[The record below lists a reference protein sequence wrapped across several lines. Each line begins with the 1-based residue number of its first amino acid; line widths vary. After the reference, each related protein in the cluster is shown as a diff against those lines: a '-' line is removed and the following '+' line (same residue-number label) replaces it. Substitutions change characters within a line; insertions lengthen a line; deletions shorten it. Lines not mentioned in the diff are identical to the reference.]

1 MNARKAIDLMIVCVW
16 GAIVW
21 IAWRYMENGFIK
33 HVLIGVAV
41 VYMLGFAV
49 GAYLDKDKRKTA
61 LPSGASKLPFGG
73 DHITELVFLSEEDT
87 ELMVWDLYGK
97 VSMVIGRDVKENRV
111 DVDLSCGPYAS
122 MVDIEHAVMN
132 YTDGNWY
139 VEDLGSVNGLSIK
152 KAEDGRLYRLS
163 ADTPCKLERGDFICI
178 GMNRLLI
185 R

>member
-16 GAIVW
+16 GAIAW
-21 IAWRYMENGFIK
+21 IAWRYVESGVIRN
-33 HVLIGVAV
+33 VLVGVSV
-41 VYMLGFAV
+41 VY
-49 GAYLDKDKRKTA
+49 
-61 LPSGASKLPFGG
+61 
-73 DHITELVFLSEEDT
+73 ELAFLSEEDT

-111 DVDLSCGPYAS
+111 DVDLSGGPYAS
-122 MVDIEHAVMN
+122 MVDMEHAVLN
-132 YTDGNWY
+132 YTNGNWY
-139 VEDLGSVNGLSIK
+139 VEDLGSVNGLGIQ

-163 ADTPCKLERGDFICI
+163 PDTPCKLEQGDIICI

>member
-16 GAIVW
+16 GAIAW
-21 IAWRYMENGFIK
+21 IAWRYVESGVIRN
-33 HVLIGVAV
+33 VLVGVSV
-41 VYMLGFAV
+41 VYVLGFSV
-49 GAYLDKDKRKTA
+49 GAYLDKDRRKLA
-61 LPSGASKLPFGG
+61 LSPGTSRLPVKT
-73 DHITELVFLSEEDT
+73 DHITELAFLSEEDT

-111 DVDLSCGPYAS
+111 DVDLSGGPYAS
-122 MVDIEHAVMN
+122 MVDMEHAVLN
-132 YTDGNWY
+132 YSNGNWY
-139 VEDLGSVNGLSIK
+139 VEDLGSVNGLGIQ

-163 ADTPCKLERGDFICI
+163 PDTPCKLEQGDIICI